1 VRFSFI
7 ISHKSAL
14 IISLSFF
21 RSFVLSLT
29 VRPSSFQIT
38 FKNRMSRDDARGA
51 STSFEINENDD
62 KTLRNQWLK
71 FKTKF
76 LACFWDFEAEL
87 ADWFGLNTSK
97 FYEELEMKEDLEREE
112 EEEKARKER
121 KDGVE
126 MAKMEMAS

>member
-1 VRFSFI
+1 MRFSFI

-14 IISLSFF
+14 SISLSFF

-126 MAKMEMAS
+126 MVKMEMAS

>member
-1 VRFSFI
+1 
-7 ISHKSAL
+7 
-14 IISLSFF
+14 
-21 RSFVLSLT
+21 
-29 VRPSSFQIT
+29 
-38 FKNRMSRDDARGA
+38 MSRDADARGGA
-51 STSFEINENDD
+51 STSLIEDD
-62 KTLRNQWLK
+62 SSMRNQWLK

-121 KDGVE
+121 KDGGE